1 MRMKK
6 VFVSFAIEDKFYR
19 EALNGQSLNPRTPF
33 QFRDMGLKEPFSEK
47 WKTQC
52 RDVIAGCDGVIAL
65 ISKKTQAAD
74 GARWEMKCAVEEGV
88 PILGVHV
95 KKDDKGAIPS
105 ELQGQRVIEWS
116 WDGIGRFID
125 SL

>member
-1 MRMKK
+1 MNKL
-6 VFVSFAIEDKFYR
+6 FVSFAIEDKFYR
-19 EALNGQSLNPRTPF
+19 EALNGQSLNPKSPF
-33 QFRDMGLKEPFSEK
+33 VFRDMSLKEPFSEK

-52 RDVIAGCDGVIAL
+52 REVISGCDGVIAL
-65 ISKKTQAAD
+65 LSKQTRAAE

-95 KKDDKGAIPS
+95 KKDDKGSIPP
-105 ELQGQRVIEWS
+105 EMEGQKVIEWN
-116 WDGIGRFID
+116 WDGLAQFID